1 LPLAISPFALVFIER
16 PKPLLMKAEP
26 VLTTIGGIHHIT
38 SIAADPSGRKNF
50 AHTWPSFR
58 WENSEF

>member
-1 LPLAISPFALVFIER
+1 MITPNELAAGHLTFLTLVFMKR

-38 SIAADPSGRKNF
+38 SIAADPGSR
-50 AHTWPSFR
+50 
-58 WENSEF
+58 